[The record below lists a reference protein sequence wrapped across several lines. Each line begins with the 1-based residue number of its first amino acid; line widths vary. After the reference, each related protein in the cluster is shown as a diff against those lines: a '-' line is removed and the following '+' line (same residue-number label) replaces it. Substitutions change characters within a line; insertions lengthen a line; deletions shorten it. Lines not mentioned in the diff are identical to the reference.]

1 MLPPHNL
8 SPQAVSEQEGISL
21 GTLYKWRKEA
31 RTQGTCVPDADASGP
46 EGWSARDKF
55 AAVVETAGMN
65 EHDRAEYCRSRGLYL
80 EQLQQ
85 WRADCERATELA
97 DGERRQSGAEARAE
111 RKRTKALEKALK
123 RKEAALAETAA
134 LLTLRKKAQAMI
146 CFDLSKVDWAQCFK
160 RSFRAFEVAKR
171 VGAGH
176 GRAGCDGGSC

>member
-1 MLPPHNL
+1 MARYSQKRREAVVAKMLPPHNL

-31 RTQGTCVPDADASGP
+31 RAQGTCVPDADAGGP

-55 AAVVETAGMN
+55 AAVVETASMN
-65 EHDRAEYCRSRGLYL
+65 EHDRAEYCRSRGLYR

-97 DGERRQSGAEARAE
+97 DGERRQTGAEVRAE
-111 RKRTKALEKALK
+111 RKRAKALEKELK

-134 LLTLRKKAQAMI
+134 LLTLRKKAQAI
-146 CFDLSKVDWAQCFK
+146 W
-160 RSFRAFEVAKR
+160 
-171 VGAGH
+171 G
-176 GRAGCDGGSC
+176 DGEDG